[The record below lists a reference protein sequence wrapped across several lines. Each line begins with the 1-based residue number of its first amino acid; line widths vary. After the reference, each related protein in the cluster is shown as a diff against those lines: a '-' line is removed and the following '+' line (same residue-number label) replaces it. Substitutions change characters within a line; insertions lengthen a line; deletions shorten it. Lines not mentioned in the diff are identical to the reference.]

1 MYIKSSNYTQTDEF
15 NCKEC
20 NSTFYGRDAI
30 HRVCQNYRGKI
41 RKKARIY
48 IINNSTN
55 KHFNNSTIITIFAN
69 YYLKKRNFVFM
80 SSLVKDFENVEC
92 FF

>member
-1 MYIKSSNYTQTDEF
+1 MNLIARN
-15 NCKEC
+15 
-20 NSTFYGRDAI
+20 AI
-30 HRVCQNYRGKI
+30 LHFIVETRFIASAKI
-41 RKKARIY
+41 IEERYVKRQES